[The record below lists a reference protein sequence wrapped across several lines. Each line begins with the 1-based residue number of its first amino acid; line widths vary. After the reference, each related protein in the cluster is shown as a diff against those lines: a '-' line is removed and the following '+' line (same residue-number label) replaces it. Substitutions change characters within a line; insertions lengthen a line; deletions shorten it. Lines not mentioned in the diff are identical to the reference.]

1 MSEIGTS
8 CVVEAALP
16 DAFIFY
22 VKGLVAA
29 VVMLATAPE
38 QEP

>member
-8 CVVEAALP
+8 CAVEAALP
-16 DAFIFY
+16 DAFILR
-22 VKGLVAA
+22 VEGLVAV